1 MDDLFGTDSS
11 QQQQQDPASD
21 FLARERAALGADAS
35 SFSAPSDSNAFD
47 KDYEQSAAAFPA
59 LDGEDNGEDA
69 LGDFAAAPSSAP
81 AQGGGAS
88 QVGQQVSV
96 TGTNEFAAFEEE
108 YPEIDIPS
116 EQPHENGLNGTSSY
130 ESTAPAAFSQS
141 SAPTPAPAPRDAG
154 ESEFIQNWREQQK
167 ADVAKREEEAA
178 RKKEDTIAK
187 ARNAI
192 DNFYKDYNS
201 KKEKAIAQNKDDEEA
216 FKTELS
222 DSLAKGTTWERI
234 CTLVDLQDSRSKT
247 TTKSKQDLTRFK
259 ELLLSL
265 RREGETAPGAAGY

>member
-1 MDDLFGTDSS
+1 MDDLFGSDSK
-11 QQQQQDPASD
+11 QAQQDPAGD
-21 FLARERAALGADAS
+21 FLARERAALGADAQ
-35 SFSAPSDSNAFD
+35 SFAAPSDSDAFD
-47 KDYEQSAAAFPA
+47 KDYEKSAAAFPDLEGSGGA
-59 LDGEDNGEDA
+59 DDVV
-69 LGDFAAAPSSAP
+69 LGDFA
-81 AQGGGAS
+81 GGGNHAATS
-88 QVGQQVSV
+88 AVTTGQQVSV
-96 TGTNEFAAFEEE
+96 TGNDEFAAFEEE
-108 YPEIDIPS
+108 YPEIDLPS
-116 EQPHENGLNGTSSY
+116 EQPHENGLNGSSAP
-130 ESTAPAAFSQS
+130 EPAPAAFSQPAAAS
-141 SAPTPAPAPRDAG
+141 TQSATAPQDSG
-154 ESEFIQNWREQQK
+154 DSEIIRNWREQQK
-167 ADVAKREEEAA
+167 ADIAKREEESA

-192 DNFYKDYNS
+192 DNYYKDYNS

-216 FKTELS
+216 FKTQLS